1 MYQAVKALLRVLNPA
16 AVIVEAINGAVPPEA
31 VLGTKLFSIAQVMT
45 CLLYMHVKHR
55 LQRT

>member
-1 MYQAVKALLRVLNPA
+1 MKALLRVLNPA